1 MIGLEQASLTVFFL
15 QIGGGAALLIWSV
28 RLVRTGVERAFS
40 ARLRLWLRRS
50 GQSRLLAALAGGGS
64 AMALQ
69 SSTAVAILVA
79 NFVAAGAVP
88 AAAGLA
94 MVLGADLGSALV
106 AKLLLA
112 RVPWLVSVLLLAG
125 VVLFLRGR
133 QKRVRQSGRIL
144 IGLGLIFAS
153 LDMLRAAT
161 EPLLDSAAAGAAMQ
175 YLARDTLTAFL
186 IGAVFAWLVHSS
198 VAAVLLFA
206 TLVTQG
212 LMPLAAAVALI
223 LGANMG
229 GATIAVMLTLAAQAE
244 ARRVVMANL
253 VLRGGAAA
261 AVLAV
266 LTAVQPPL
274 GWLGATPVAQAIN
287 LHIAFNLGLL
297 LVCLP
302 LVPVAER
309 LARHLVPQG
318 APSGLVHMTALDP
331 AALDAP
337 DRALSCATREVI
349 RIGETVEAMLRPVP
363 TLFEHWD
370 EAAAQAV
377 SDSAESVRKRHLDT
391 KLYLA
396 QLNRAGLDA
405 ERSQRAMDLSGIA
418 AHFEA
423 ASDTIATSMLGLARR
438 LHHEG
443 VHFSRPGWEEICDF
457 HDRVLANAQQAL
469 ALMMSQHPDDARDLV
484 AEKDTIRDIEA
495 RLQRAH
501 LGRLR
506 EGLPESI
513 ETSNIHQ
520 ETLRAL
526 KQVNT
531 AFTMVAYPILTE
543 TGDLLSSRISGRA

>member
-1 MIGLEQASLTVFFL
+1 MDSPSLTVFFL
-15 QIGGGAALLIWSV
+15 QIAGAAALLIWSV
-28 RLVRTGVERAFS
+28 RLVRTGVERAFA

-50 GQSRLLAALAGGGS
+50 GQSRLLAAITGGGC

-106 AKLLLA
+106 AKLLMVRLS
-112 RVPWLVSVLLLAG
+112 WLISVLLLVG

-133 QKRVRQSGRIL
+133 QRRVRQTGRIL
-144 IGLGLIFAS
+144 IGLGLIFVS
-153 LDMLRAAT
+153 LDMLRMAT
-161 EPLLDSAAAGAAMQ
+161 SPLLDSAAAGAAMQ
-175 YLARDTLTAFL
+175 YLARDTLSAFV
-186 IGAVFAWLVHSS
+186 IGALFAWLVHSS
-198 VAAVLLFA
+198 VAAVLLFV
-206 TLVTQG
+206 TLVAQG
-212 LMPLAAAVALI
+212 LMPLAAAIALI

-229 GATIAVMLTLAAQAE
+229 GAAIAVVLTLAAQPE

-253 VLRGGAAA
+253 VLRGGAAGL
-261 AVLAV
+261 VLAV
-266 LTAVQPPL
+266 LTALQPPL
-274 GWLGATPVAQAIN
+274 DWLGASPVTQAIN

-297 LVCLP
+297 LFCLP
-302 LVPVAER
+302 LVTLADR
-309 LARHLVPQG
+309 LARHLVNAPG

-331 AALDAP
+331 AALDTP
-337 DRALSCATREVI
+337 DRALSCAMREVI
-349 RIGETVEAMLRPVP
+349 RIGETVETMLRPVP
-363 TLFEHWD
+363 KLFEHWD
-370 EAAAQAV
+370 EAGAQAV
-377 SDSAESVRKRHLDT
+377 TDSAESVRKRHLET

-423 ASDTIATSMLGLARR
+423 ASDTIATSMLGLAQR
-438 LHHEG
+438 LHREG

-506 EGLPESI
+506 EGLTESI

-520 ETLRAL
+520 ETLRSL

-543 TGDLLSSRISGRA
+543 TGDLLSSRMSNRA